1 MVIRRSLANR
11 RLLSTVVVGV
21 VMSAA
26 LMSSVVLYSDAIRDL
41 GLRYTLRN
49 ADPLERNI
57 RVIISGRP
65 AVPDY
70 QIRRETVERTLDGHA
85 GDVLGERIHY
95 GRSAT
100 FYLTEAG
107 APVPADEGRPR
118 AHFQFADGLDE
129 HTRLVEGRLP
139 GAPRFTTRPE
149 IEVLI
154 GQEAA
159 AQLGLATGDTFDLH
173 PFWREDV
180 EPVAVT
186 IVGLLAPNDLSEP
199 YWFGKTDRFVN

>member
-1 MVIRRSLANR
+1 MGTVTTILRMVIRRSLANR

-21 VMSAA
+21 AMSAA

-41 GLRYTLRN
+41 GLRHTLRN

-70 QIRRETVERTLDGHA
+70 QVRRETVERVLDGHA
-85 GDVLGERIHY
+85 GDILGERIHY

-100 FYLTEAG
+100 FYLTEPG
-107 APVPADEGRPR
+107 EPVPEDEGRPR
-118 AHFQFADGLDE
+118 AHFQFADKLED

-139 GAPRFTTRPE
+139 VAPGSRRGPRSKCSSGRRQRRSSGWRSATRSTCTRSGARTWSR
-149 IEVLI
+149 L
-154 GQEAA
+154 
-159 AQLGLATGDTFDLH
+159 
-173 PFWREDV
+173 R
-180 EPVAVT
+180 
-186 IVGLLAPNDLSEP
+186 
-199 YWFGKTDRFVN
+199 